1 LREKTD
7 RPVRG
12 GGRGAVYSSFGDFP
26 QHLGWAADD
35 GPTRSPHDVS
45 VRLAA
50 ARPVLPRS
58 TVATVSTT
66 VSPIGDDS
74 RLRRISKVACWI
86 LGAAA
91 VLVLLDQLGVD
102 IGGWLAGMW
111 DTLGSVPP
119 AYLVAA
125 LVIQVLQTTLTATAW
140 LFILRAA
147 YREVHIPFAAVLTAY
162 AVGVALNGILPAS
175 LGTFVM
181 LYLFVA
187 VIPTATFAGVL
198 AGMVVQKLPF
208 TLLGAIVYVYL
219 FLSVP
224 GSFSRGLSGRSSH
237 PVVIAALVAV
247 IVLAAVVG
255 VRALWPKL
263 RRQWEKAKQGGTIL
277 ESRRAYL
284 VRVVLPIL
292 AGYSAKLAG
301 TAVFL
306 AAFTIPVTFDSIM
319 HVIGGNSIAGG
330 TAVTPG
336 GAGLNEAMSVVA
348 LAHYTDAQT
357 AAAFA
362 VGQHFFG
369 TASSILVAL
378 ILVPAVFGWKN
389 GEALLKSASVQAK
402 KRRAAAKSASQT
414 A

>member
-1 LREKTD
+1 M
-7 RPVRG
+7 
-12 GGRGAVYSSFGDFP
+12 
-26 QHLGWAADD
+26 
-35 GPTRSPHDVS
+35 
-45 VRLAA
+45 
-50 ARPVLPRS
+50 
-58 TVATVSTT
+58 

-91 VLVLLDQLGVD
+91 VLVLLDRLGVD
-102 IGGWLAGMW
+102 VEGWFAGMW

-119 AYLVAA
+119 AYLIAA

-140 LFILRAA
+140 LFVLRAA
-147 YREVHIPFAAVLTAY
+147 YHEVHVPFAPVLTAY
-162 AVGVALNGILPAS
+162 AVGVALNGVLPAS
-175 LGTFVM
+175 IGTVVM

-187 VIPTATFAGVL
+187 VIPNATFAGVL
-198 AGMVVQKLPF
+198 AGMVVQKLAF
-208 TLLGAIVYVYL
+208 TVLGAFVYIYL

-237 PVVIAALVAV
+237 PLLIAALVV
-247 IVLAAVVG
+247 VVVLAAVFV
-255 VRALWPKL
+255 VRTLWPKL
-263 RRQWEKAKQGGTIL
+263 RRQWEEAKQGGAIL
-277 ESRRAYL
+277 QSRRAYA
-284 VRVVLPIL
+284 VRVLLPSL

-306 AAFTIPVTFDSIM
+306 AAFAIPVTFDSIM
-319 HVIGGNSIAGG
+319 HVIGGNSIASG

-336 GAGLNEAMSVVA
+336 GAGVNEAMSVVA

-357 AAAFA
+357 ATAFA

-369 TASSILVAL
+369 TACSILMAL
-378 ILVPAVFGWKN
+378 VLVPAVFGWKN
-389 GEALLKSASVQAK
+389 GEALLKSASAQAK
-402 KRRAAAKSASQT
+402 KRRAAKSASQT